1 MLKVVNVNTAVL
13 STIVD
18 DENAPVKIQVK
29 LSKQERAIATE
40 QAQMFNDICR
50 YTKGMF
56 ASKVRG
62 MYLSGAG
69 GMGKSHTVKE
79 TLRTLDPAGER
90 RTWLRGAGLVPRFT
104 TAKITPL
111 SLYQTL
117 FHFRGPG
124 NVVVIDDAD
133 SLIKGDPVGINLLK
147 AALDT
152 KKQRFLSWGTSKN
165 IGVESHFEY
174 EGSIAIISQ
183 HSIQALEAAARSGAK
198 KEHYEAFQT
207 RCIAMNVNIESQRDR
222 LVRIKHV
229 ALSGRLFHEIKPEH
243 RPTQEQQEDILE
255 YMEEYQQ
262 EMKQF
267 SMRTPINLASVVG
280 TAELYGDWREYRA
293 MAKRV
298 KPGFFKDFES

>member
-1 MLKVVNVNTAVL
+1 M
-13 STIVD
+13 
-18 DENAPVKIQVK
+18 
-29 LSKQERAIATE
+29 
-40 QAQMFNDICR
+40 
-50 YTKGMF
+50 
-56 ASKVRG
+56 
-62 MYLSGAG
+62 
-69 GMGKSHTVKE
+69 
-79 TLRTLDPAGER
+79 
-90 RTWLRGAGLVPRFT
+90 
-104 TAKITPL
+104 
-111 SLYQTL
+111 L

-124 NVVVIDDAD
+124 NIVVIDDAD

-165 IGVESHFEY
+165 IGVASHFEY

-183 HSIQALEAAARSGAK
+183 HSIQSLEAAARSGAK

-207 RCIAMNVNIESQRDR
+207 RTIAMNVNIESQRDR

-229 ALSGRLFHEIKPEH
+229 ALSGMLFHEIKPEH
-243 RPTQEQQEDILE
+243 RPTQEQQEDILA

-267 SMRTPINLASVVG
+267 SMRTPINLAAVVG
-280 TAELYGDWREYRA
+280 TAELCGHWREYRE

-298 KPGFFKDFES
+298 KPGFFKDFQN